1 MDFFF
6 LSPGH
11 RILVHQELQF
21 SLEHSSPPQ
30 LKFFTAKLWLCC
42 LPSANGS
49 FFFLYYDSFTLQFD
63 SFSKCFVLVGFFC
76 FICFVRNLKVLSGA
90 LFLTHLLSSLSSSQ
104 SFIPNHSPFSLTLT
118 PMASLTAFS
127 DSIQSIFFPS
137 HIYFTHLEHIYRVKA
152 FYSHSSQDSLPPA
165 LE

>member
-1 MDFFF
+1 MFC
-6 LSPGH
+6 SC
-11 RILVHQELQF
+11 R
-21 SLEHSSPPQ
+21 
-30 LKFFTAKLWLCC
+30 
-42 LPSANGS
+42 
-49 FFFLYYDSFTLQFD
+49 
-63 SFSKCFVLVGFFC
+63 FFC

-90 LFLTHLLSSLSSSQ
+90 LFLTHLLSSLSSQ
-104 SFIPNHSPFSLTLT
+104 SSIPNHSPFSLTLT

-165 LE
+165 HEWSSWNAWKSNSNQEGRIASKYCIEFHNLI